1 MGPVVTVERPAPAQA
16 ASTRTPA
23 PTYSAASMSRVVRL
37 AVAAAWVVVIGLW
50 MLLEAGH
57 VWRRLRARMD

>member
-1 MGPVVTVERPAPAQA
+1 MGSVTVERPTRPQA

-23 PTYSAASMSRVVRL
+23 PTHSAASLSRVARL

-50 MLLEAGH
+50 MVLEAGH

>member
-1 MGPVVTVERPAPAQA
+1 
-16 ASTRTPA
+16 
-23 PTYSAASMSRVVRL
+23 MSRVVRL

>member
-1 MGPVVTVERPAPAQA
+1 MGPVVTERPTRPQSATVRAPAPAH
-16 ASTRTPA
+16 PGA
-23 PTYSAASMSRVVRL
+23 PTSRVVRL

-57 VWRRLRARMD
+57 LWRRFRARMD